1 MIEFVDGNTGTVLRR
16 IPFDEVPPANREI
29 YLRDGM
35 PVASPQEADE
45 TIAIA
50 RVVRLLVD
58 ASGAPSVP
66 ERATRALIQ
75 EFDAQGVMRRETVQ
89 VHAR

>member
-35 PVASPQEADE
+35 PVANPQEADE
-45 TIAIA
+45 IIAIA

-58 ASGAPSVP
+58 ASGAPSGP
-66 ERATRALIQ
+66 ELATRALIQ